1 MLNYERG
8 SEWRRWDLHI
18 HTPGTLKNDQY
29 EGKTIEE
36 KWDNFYDT
44 IAQYIG
50 DGTDP
55 LRTIE
60 VIGITDYLS
69 IDNYNKVMKD
79 SRLPDEIK
87 LVLPN
92 VELRMVPFAKTAPI
106 NIHCIFDPIYS
117 DSLESRFFGKL
128 KFSFGGSAYSAVH
141 DELIRLGRDY
151 KNDKTLSEDQ
161 AYIVGVNQF
170 VLEFS
175 TLKKIFDEDQELR
188 EHCIIV
194 VSNSSGDGVSG
205 VVEHSAYFL
214 GAVSQMDATRR
225 AVYQFAD
232 MIFSAKDSD
241 IKYFVGDSADDC
253 KTVIQKCGSLKPC
266 IHGSD
271 AHSCEKL
278 FEPNNKRYCWI
289 KADPTFNGFRQ
300 ILYEPKDRVCI
311 SPIKPEMKPDYQVID
326 RVEISDKEFSPAPI
340 YFNDRLTCIIGGK
353 STGKSLLLHNMASAI
368 DPNQVSEKI
377 DVTKNSN
384 KTIDEVKVYWK
395 DGAISQKGSDFQAHK
410 IVYIPQTYLNR
421 LSDEH
426 EELTEIDEIIHDIV
440 MLNSDAKNSY
450 DELNQ
455 KLGGLKSEIDQTIY
469 ALIQQHADWQ
479 THVKSLAEIGTKIGI
494 EKEIQKLKDEKEKLS
509 KELSLSAEEISAY
522 DEAIKD
528 ISSLDS
534 SIQSLEKYIETIE
547 GIQSLVILAAGDYD
561 LDDDLLLKIKASG
574 ERAVQAANEVW
585 HKEKKLLLD
594 DLRENLK
601 EIKNKRIE
609 KEAIAKPLSIKISE
623 NEAIKKLSE
632 AVKQEEEKLVK
643 FVNVETQTKRIE
655 EKYNEV
661 LHQLTEKFLQYS
673 ELHQIYA
680 AAINENKKLATE
692 DLEFSAEA
700 PFRKEAFTQEIKS
713 CFDRRTSFRNYI
725 DLEKYEESWVTE
737 DNVSKLINAI
747 VNGTIHLVRNKTPEN
762 VLRELLGD
770 WYNSTYRV
778 SMDGDLIDE
787 MSPGKKALVL
797 LKMLISLAESTCPI
811 LVDQPEDD
819 LDNRSIFDE
828 LIPFIKKKKIMR
840 QIIVV
845 THNANVVL
853 GADSEEVIVANQDG
867 KNSPNRKF
875 RFEYRSGSIEDDLP
889 EESGRTDTL
898 GKQGIQQQICDILE
912 GGKSAFDLRKHKY
925 RID

>member
-29 EGKTIEE
+29 EGKTVDE
-36 KWDNFYDT
+36 KWDNFYNT
-44 IAQYIG
+44 IAYYIG

-55 LRTIE
+55 LKTIE

-69 IDNYNKVMKD
+69 IDNYNKVMAD
-79 SRLPDEIK
+79 GRLPDSIK

-92 VELRMVPFAKTAPI
+92 VELRMVPLAKKYPV
-106 NIHCIFDPIYS
+106 NIHCIFDPAYAN
-117 DSLESRFFGKL
+117 SLKNRFFGKL
-128 KFSFGGSAYSAVH
+128 KFTFGDSSYSAVH

-151 KNDKTLSEDQ
+151 ENDKTLPEDQ
-161 AYIVGVNQF
+161 AYVVGVNQF

-175 TLKKIFDEDQELR
+175 ILKKIFDEDQDLR

-194 VSNSSGDGVSG
+194 VSNSTGDGVSG
-205 VVEHSAYFL
+205 VVEHSAYFQ
-214 GAVSQMDATRR
+214 GDISQMDATRR
-225 AVYQFAD
+225 AVYQFVD
-232 MIFSAKDSD
+232 MIFSAKASD
-241 IKYFVGDSADDC
+241 IKYFTGNSSDDC
-253 KTVIQKCGSLKPC
+253 DTVIRKCGSLKPC

-271 AHSCEKL
+271 AHTCERL
-278 FEPNNKRYCWI
+278 FEPNDKRYCWI

-300 ILYEPKDRVCI
+300 VLYEPQDRVRI
-311 SPIKPEMKPDYQVID
+311 SPIKPETKPDYQVID
-326 RVEISDKEFSPAPI
+326 RVEILDEEFAPAPI

-368 DPNQVSEKI
+368 DSNQVSEKI
-377 DVTKNSN
+377 DITKNSN
-384 KTIDEVKVYWK
+384 KTIKDVKVYWK
-395 DGAISQKGSDFQAHK
+395 DGAISQRDSHSQEHK

-440 MLNSDAKNSY
+440 MLNSDAKDSY

-455 KLGGLKSEIDQTIY
+455 SIGELKSEIDRTIY
-469 ALIQQHADWQ
+469 TLIQQYTDWQ
-479 THVKSLAEIGTKIGI
+479 TRVKSLAEIGTKVGI
-494 EKEIQKLKDEKEKLS
+494 EKEIKKLKDEKEKLS
-509 KELSLSAEEISAY
+509 KELSLSEEEISVY

-534 SIQSLEKYIETIE
+534 SIQSLEKHIEI
-547 GIQSLVILAAGDYD
+547 IQKIPSLVTLVDGDYD
-561 LDDDLLLKIKASG
+561 LSDDLLLRIKTSG
-574 ERAVQAANEVW
+574 ERAVRAADEVW
-585 HKEKKLLLD
+585 HNDQKILLD
-594 DLRENLK
+594 NLQKALK
-601 EIKNKRIE
+601 EIKDKRVE
-609 KEAIAKPLSIKISE
+609 KEAIAKPLSVKISE

-632 AVKQEEEKLVK
+632 AVQKEEEKLAK
-643 FVNVETQTKRIE
+643 FVEVETQTKRIE
-655 EKYNEV
+655 EKYNE
-661 LHQLTEKFLQYS
+661 LLQQLTARFMKYR
-673 ELHQIYA
+673 ELHQAYA
-680 AAINENKKLATE
+680 AAINENTALATE

-700 PFRKEAFTQEIKS
+700 PFRKEAFTQEIQS
-713 CFDRRTSFRNYI
+713 CFDRRTSFRSYI
-725 DLEKYEESWVTE
+725 DLEKYDDSWVTA

-747 VNGTIHLVRNKTPEN
+747 VDGTIHLIRNKTPEN

-770 WYNSTYRV
+770 WYNSTYKV

-819 LDNRSIFDE
+819 LDNRSVFDE
-828 LIPFIKKKKIMR
+828 LIPFIKKKKTMR

-853 GADSEEVIVANQDG
+853 GADSDEVIVANQNG
-867 KNSPNRKF
+867 KNSPNKEF

-925 RID
+925 RI

>member
-29 EGKTIEE
+29 EGKAIEE

-69 IDNYNKVMKD
+69 IDNYNKVMQD
-79 SRLPDEIK
+79 GRLPDEIK

-92 VELRMVPFAKTAPI
+92 VELRMVPLAKTAPI

-225 AVYQFAD
+225 SVYQFAD
-232 MIFSAKDSD
+232 MIFSAKASD
-241 IKYFVGDSADDC
+241 VKYFTGNAADNC
-253 KTVIQKCGSLKPC
+253 EMVIQKCGSLKPC

-271 AHSCEKL
+271 AHTCKRL
-278 FEPNNKRYCWI
+278 FEPNDKRYCWI

-300 ILYEPKDRVCI
+300 VLYEPQDRVRI
-311 SPIKPEMKPDYQVID
+311 SSIKPEMKPDYQVID
-326 RVEISDKEFSPAPI
+326 RVEILDKDFSSAPI

-377 DVTKNSN
+377 DVTKNNN
-384 KTIDEVKVYWK
+384 KTIKDVKVYWK
-395 DGAISQKGSDFQAHK
+395 DGAISQRDSHSQEHK

-440 MLNSDAKNSY
+440 MLNPDAKNSY
-450 DELNQ
+450 AELNQ
-455 KLGGLKSEIDQTIY
+455 SLGELKSEIDRTIY
-469 ALIQQHADWQ
+469 TLIQQYTDWQ
-479 THVKSLAEIGTKIGI
+479 TQVKSLAEIGTKVGI
-494 EKEIQKLKDEKEKLS
+494 EKEIKKLKDEKEKLS
-509 KELSLSAEEISAY
+509 KELSLSEEDISVY
-522 DEAIKD
+522 DEAIRT
-528 ISSLDS
+528 IASLDS
-534 SIQSLEKYIETIE
+534 KIQSLEKYMGTIQ
-547 GIQSLVILAAGDYD
+547 GIQSLVTLVDGDYD
-561 LDDDLLLKIKASG
+561 LSDNLLVKIKTSG
-574 ERAVQAANEVW
+574 EKAVQAADEVW
-585 HKEKKLLLD
+585 HNDQKILLTDLQKELQ
-594 DLRENLK
+594 
-601 EIKNKRIE
+601 EIKDKRAE
-609 KEAIAKPLSIKISE
+609 KEAIAKPLSVKISE
-623 NEAIKKLSE
+623 NEAIKKLTE
-632 AVKQEEEKLVK
+632 AVQDEEKKLDK
-643 FVNVETQTKRIE
+643 FVEVEKQTKKTE
-655 EKYNEV
+655 ERYNE
-661 LHQLTEKFLQYS
+661 LLQQLTARFMKYR
-673 ELHQIYA
+673 ELHQVYA
-680 AAINENKKLATE
+680 TAINENRELAME

-700 PFRKEAFTQEIKS
+700 PFRRDAFTQEIQS
-713 CFDRRTSFRNYI
+713 CFDRRTSFRSYI
-725 DLEKYEESWVTE
+725 DLEKYDESWVAA
-737 DNVSKLINAI
+737 DNVTKLINAI
-747 VNGTIHLVRNKTPEN
+747 VDGTIHLIRNKTPEN

-770 WYNSTYRV
+770 WYNSTYKV

-853 GADSEEVIVANQDG
+853 GADSEEVIVANQNG
-867 KNSPNRKF
+867 KNSPNKKF

-925 RID
+925 RI

>member
-29 EGKTIEE
+29 EGKAIEE

-69 IDNYNKVMKD
+69 IDNYNKVMQD
-79 SRLPDEIK
+79 GRLPDEIK

-92 VELRMVPFAKTAPI
+92 VELRMVPLAKTAPI

-225 AVYQFAD
+225 SVYQFAD
-232 MIFSAKDSD
+232 MIFSAKASD
-241 IKYFVGDSADDC
+241 VKYFTGNAADNC
-253 KTVIQKCGSLKPC
+253 EMVIQKCGSLKPC

-271 AHSCEKL
+271 AHTCKGL
-278 FEPNNKRYCWI
+278 FEPNDKRYCWI

-300 ILYEPKDRVCI
+300 VLYEPQDRVRI
-311 SPIKPEMKPDYQVID
+311 SSIKPEMKPDYQVID
-326 RVEISDKEFSPAPI
+326 RVEILDKDFSSAPI

-377 DVTKNSN
+377 DVTKNNN
-384 KTIDEVKVYWK
+384 KTIKDVKVYWK
-395 DGAISQKGSDFQAHK
+395 DGAISQRDSHSQEHK

-440 MLNSDAKNSY
+440 MLNPDAKNSY
-450 DELNQ
+450 AELNQ
-455 KLGGLKSEIDQTIY
+455 SLGELKSEIDRTIY
-469 ALIQQHADWQ
+469 TLIQQYTDWQ
-479 THVKSLAEIGTKIGI
+479 TQVKSLAEIGTKVGI
-494 EKEIQKLKDEKEKLS
+494 EKEIKKLKDEKEKLS
-509 KELSLSAEEISAY
+509 KELSLSEEDISVY
-522 DEAIKD
+522 DEAIRT
-528 ISSLDS
+528 IASLDS
-534 SIQSLEKYIETIE
+534 KIQSLEKYMGTIQ
-547 GIQSLVILAAGDYD
+547 GIQSLVTLVDGDYD
-561 LDDDLLLKIKASG
+561 LSDNLLVKIKTSG
-574 ERAVQAANEVW
+574 EKAVQAADEVW
-585 HKEKKLLLD
+585 HNDQKILLTDLQKELQ
-594 DLRENLK
+594 
-601 EIKNKRIE
+601 EIKDKRAE
-609 KEAIAKPLSIKISE
+609 KEAIAKPLSVKISE
-623 NEAIKKLSE
+623 NEAIKKLTE
-632 AVKQEEEKLVK
+632 AVQDEEKKLDK
-643 FVNVETQTKRIE
+643 FVEVEKQTKKTE
-655 EKYNEV
+655 ERYNE
-661 LHQLTEKFLQYS
+661 LLQQLTARFMKYR
-673 ELHQIYA
+673 ELHQVYA
-680 AAINENKKLATE
+680 TAINENRELAME

-700 PFRKEAFTQEIKS
+700 PFRRDAFTQEIQS
-713 CFDRRTSFRNYI
+713 CFDRRTSFRSYI
-725 DLEKYEESWVTE
+725 DLEKYDESWVE
-737 DNVSKLINAI
+737 ADNVTKLINAI
-747 VNGTIHLVRNKTPEN
+747 VDGTIHLIRNKTPEN

-770 WYNSTYRV
+770 WYNSTYKV

-853 GADSEEVIVANQDG
+853 GADSEEVIVANQNG
-867 KNSPNRKF
+867 KNSPNKKF

-925 RID
+925 RI

>member
-29 EGKTIEE
+29 EGKAIEE

-69 IDNYNKVMKD
+69 IDNYNKVMQD
-79 SRLPDEIK
+79 GRLPDEIK

-92 VELRMVPFAKTAPI
+92 VELRMVPLAKTAPI

-225 AVYQFAD
+225 SVYQFAD
-232 MIFSAKDSD
+232 MIFSAKASD
-241 IKYFVGDSADDC
+241 VKYFTGNAADNC
-253 KTVIQKCGSLKPC
+253 EMVIQKCGSLKPC

-271 AHSCEKL
+271 AHTCKRL
-278 FEPNNKRYCWI
+278 FEPNDKRYCWI

-300 ILYEPKDRVCI
+300 VLYEPQDRVRI
-311 SPIKPEMKPDYQVID
+311 SSIKPEMKPDYQVID
-326 RVEISDKEFSPAPI
+326 RVEILDKDFSSAPI

-377 DVTKNSN
+377 DVTKNNN
-384 KTIDEVKVYWK
+384 KTIKDVKVYWK
-395 DGAISQKGSDFQAHK
+395 DGAISQRDSHSQEHK

-440 MLNSDAKNSY
+440 MLNPDAKNSY
-450 DELNQ
+450 AELNQ
-455 KLGGLKSEIDQTIY
+455 SLGELKSEIDRTIY
-469 ALIQQHADWQ
+469 TLIQQYTDWQ
-479 THVKSLAEIGTKIGI
+479 TQVKSLAEIGTKVGI
-494 EKEIQKLKDEKEKLS
+494 EKEIKKLKDEKEKLS
-509 KELSLSAEEISAY
+509 KELSLSEEDISVY
-522 DEAIKD
+522 DEAIRT
-528 ISSLDS
+528 IASLDS
-534 SIQSLEKYIETIE
+534 KIQSLEKYMGTIQ
-547 GIQSLVILAAGDYD
+547 GIQSLVTLVDGDYD
-561 LDDDLLLKIKASG
+561 LSDNLLVKIKTSG
-574 ERAVQAANEVW
+574 EKAVQAADEVW
-585 HKEKKLLLD
+585 HNDQKILLTDLQKELQ
-594 DLRENLK
+594 
-601 EIKNKRIE
+601 EIKDKRAE
-609 KEAIAKPLSIKISE
+609 KEAIAKPLSVKISE
-623 NEAIKKLSE
+623 NEAIKKLTE
-632 AVKQEEEKLVK
+632 AVQDEEKKLDK
-643 FVNVETQTKRIE
+643 FVEVEKQTKKTE
-655 EKYNEV
+655 ERYNE
-661 LHQLTEKFLQYS
+661 LLQQLTARFMKYR
-673 ELHQIYA
+673 ELHQVYA
-680 AAINENKKLATE
+680 TAINENRELAME

-700 PFRKEAFTQEIKS
+700 PFRRDAFTQEIQS
-713 CFDRRTSFRNYI
+713 CFDRRTSFRSYI
-725 DLEKYEESWVTE
+725 DLEKYDESWVE
-737 DNVSKLINAI
+737 ADNVTKLINAI
-747 VNGTIHLVRNKTPEN
+747 VDGTIHLIRNKTPEN

-770 WYNSTYRV
+770 WYNSTYKV

-853 GADSEEVIVANQDG
+853 GADSEEVIVANQNG
-867 KNSPNRKF
+867 KNSPNKKF

-925 RID
+925 RI

>member
-44 IAQYIG
+44 ITHYIG

-69 IDNYNKVMKD
+69 IDNYNKVMSD
-79 SRLPDEIK
+79 GRLPDSIK

-92 VELRMVPFAKTAPI
+92 VELRMVPLAKTAPV
-106 NIHCIFDPIYS
+106 NIHCIFDPGYA
-117 DSLESRFFGKL
+117 DDLESRFFSKL
-128 KFSFGGSAYSAVH
+128 KFSFYNSSYSASH
-141 DELIRLGRDY
+141 SELIRLGRDY
-151 KNDKTLSEDQ
+151 KNDKELTDAQ
-161 AYIVGVNQF
+161 AYATGINQF

-175 TLKKIFDEDQELR
+175 SLKKIFDEDQDLR

-205 VVEHSAYFL
+205 VVEHSAYFQ
-214 GAVSQMDATRR
+214 GDISQMDATRG
-225 AVYQFAD
+225 AIYQFAD
-232 MIFSAKDSD
+232 MIFSAKASD
-241 IKYFVGDSADDC
+241 IKYFLGNAADDC
-253 KTVIQKCGSLKPC
+253 NTVIRKCGSLKPC

-271 AHSCEKL
+271 AHSYEKL

-300 ILYEPKDRVCI
+300 VLYEPQDRVRI
-311 SPIKPEMKPDYQVID
+311 SPIKPETKPDYQVID
-326 RVEISDKEFSPAPI
+326 RVEILDKEFAPAPI

-353 STGKSLLLHNMASAI
+353 STGKSLLLHNIASVI

-377 DVTKNSN
+377 DITKNSN
-384 KTIDEVKVYWK
+384 KTITDVKVYWK
-395 DGAISQKGSDFQAHK
+395 DGAISQRNSHSQEHK

-440 MLNSDAKNSY
+440 MLNLDAKNSY

-455 KLGGLKSEIDQTIY
+455 SLGELKSEIDRTIY
-469 ALIQQHADWQ
+469 TLIQQYTDWQ
-479 THVKSLAEIGTKIGI
+479 TRVKSLAEIGTKVGI
-494 EKEIQKLKDEKEKLS
+494 EKEIKKLKDEKEKLS
-509 KELSLSAEEISAY
+509 KELSLSEEDISAY
-522 DEAIKD
+522 DEAIKA
-528 ISSLDS
+528 IASLDS
-534 SIQSLEKYIETIE
+534 SIQSLEKYMGTIQ
-547 GIQSLVILAAGDYD
+547 GIQSLVTLVDGDYD
-561 LDDDLLLKIKASG
+561 LSDDLLLKIKISG
-574 ERAVQAANEVW
+574 ERAVQAADEVW
-585 HKEKKLLLD
+585 HNDQKILLD
-594 DLRENLK
+594 DLQKELK
-601 EIKNKRIE
+601 EIKDKRVE
-609 KEAIAKPLSIKISE
+609 KEAIANPLSVKISE

-632 AVKQEEEKLVK
+632 AVQKEEEKLAK
-643 FVNVETQTKRIE
+643 FVEVEIQTKRTE
-655 EKYNEV
+655 EKYNEC
-661 LHQLTEKFLQYS
+661 LQQLTARFMKYR
-673 ELHQIYA
+673 ELHQAYA
-680 AAINENKKLATE
+680 VAINENTALATE

-700 PFRKEAFTQEIKS
+700 PFRREAFTQEIQS
-713 CFDRRTSFRNYI
+713 CFDRRTSFRSYI
-725 DLEKYEESWVTE
+725 DLEKYDDSWVTA

-747 VNGTIHLVRNKTPEN
+747 VDGTIHLTRNKKPES

-770 WYNSTYRV
+770 WYNSTYKV

-853 GADSEEVIVANQDG
+853 GADSDEVIVANQDG
-867 KNSPNRKF
+867 KNSPNREF

-889 EESGRTDTL
+889 EEAGRIDTL

-925 RID
+925 RI